1 MLQLEYKNLILLSL
15 LRDSLEIKYILK
27 VYKIKPVL
35 YILCADGFWKI
46 GLDFVLFIQIF
57 LASKKKCPKI
67 HKLLIESILK
77 YGQIDA
83 CQVLIGRQTF
93 LTKFAGFLY
102 PVLYDTI
109 PFHRSSLKSLH
120 FRPGMKRLEKVHK
133 NST

>member
-1 MLQLEYKNLILLSL
+1 MNIYIFGYVTIGVQKSDSTVSFKGKS
-15 LRDSLEIKYILK
+15 RDKIYFDFEVFEVFE

-83 CQVLIGRQTF
+83 CQVLIGR
-93 LTKFAGFLY
+93 
-102 PVLYDTI
+102 
-109 PFHRSSLKSLH
+109 
-120 FRPGMKRLEKVHK
+120 
-133 NST
+133 

>member
-1 MLQLEYKNLILLSL
+1 MVLLSL

-57 LASKKKCPKI
+57 LASKCPKI
-67 HKLLIESILK
+67 LKLLIESNLK

-83 CQVLIGRQTF
+83 CQVVARRF
-93 LTKFAGFLY
+93 
-102 PVLYDTI
+102 
-109 PFHRSSLKSLH
+109 
-120 FRPGMKRLEKVHK
+120 
-133 NST
+133 